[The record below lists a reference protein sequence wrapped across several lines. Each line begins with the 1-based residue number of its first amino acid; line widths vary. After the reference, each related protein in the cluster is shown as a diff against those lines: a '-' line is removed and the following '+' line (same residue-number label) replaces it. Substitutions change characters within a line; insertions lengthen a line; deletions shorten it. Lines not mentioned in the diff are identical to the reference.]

1 MPQIRCPN
9 CGLTISL
16 QNRKEMDVEMITN
29 ALRRGPKTFTYLL
42 HTTKL
47 PRKTLS
53 LRLRELCEGGIM
65 IKDEGGYMLKEA
77 QTIERRFGGA
87 LNRLSSISTDK
98 RVRAGILLALLIVS
112 MPVAAQVLATLFQS
126 PASQP
131 TTPVT
136 IAEPTVIGTFQM
148 VLDIQNVNDLYFW
161 QTTISFSPQEMKVL
175 DVEPGV
181 FPQTQYQGIPRILSK
196 ADYEKGL
203 VIIGDFLLPPAHGW
217 SGTGRLATIT
227 FGYFADGYGLPT
239 LSSGSLFK
247 TVLLDS
253 QLNDASQGATLS
265 LSLATD

>member
-1 MPQIRCPN
+1 VPQIRCPN

-53 LRLRELCEGGIM
+53 LRLRELCEGGIT

-87 LNRLSSISTDK
+87 LNRFSSISTDK

-112 MPVAAQVLATLFQS
+112 MPVAAQVLAQLFQA

-131 TTPVT
+131 ITPAT
-136 IAEPTVIGTFQM
+136 ITEPTVVGTFQM
-148 VLDIQNVNDLYFW
+148 VLNIQNVNDLYFW
-161 QTTISFSPQEMKVL
+161 QIAISFNPQEMKILGVN
-175 DVEPGV
+175 PGV
-181 FPQTQYQGIPRILSK
+181 FPESQYPGMLNN
-196 ADYEKGL
+196 ANYEKGL
-203 VIIGDFLLPPAHGW
+203 LIIGDFLLPPEHGW
-217 SGTGRLATIT
+217 SGSGRLATIT
-227 FGYFADGYGLPT
+227 FGYYATEYSLPAM
-239 LSSGSLFK
+239 SSGSLFK

-253 QLNDASQGATLS
+253 QLTDISQGATLS
-265 LSLATD
+265 LSVAAN